1 MQYGIIFLTDLL
13 VCANISHDI
22 QGDTSEHFTSSS
34 SNNSCF
40 LCLSN
45 RQSHTNQ
52 PRQVRKEV
60 TNSPIFT
67 ALFPFLR
74 WFHLVSKDS
83 LKADF
88 IAGLTGAVI
97 VLPQGVA
104 FATIAGLPP
113 EYGLYTAMVT
123 PIIAALF
130 GSSYHLV
137 SGPTTAISIVV
148 FSAISHHA
156 EPGTPEFIYQVLTLT
171 FLAGLYQ
178 LAFGLARLGAL
189 VNFVSHTV
197 VIGFTAGAAILIV
210 TSQMKHIL
218 GVFVP
223 KGESFLHTWYDI
235 YVAAGDINIYLVVIA
250 LATLA
255 SAMLTKRFFPRAPN
269 LLVGMIVGSLLA
281 MLFGRHTDTIQLVGE
296 IPAHLPPL
304 SSPIFSFQTIKMLA
318 PEAFAVALL
327 GLIEAVSISRAV
339 ATKSNQRID
348 ANQEFIGQGL
358 SNIFGSFFSSYA
370 GSGSFTRSGL
380 NYEAGARTPL
390 SAIFAAVLLMGI
402 VLLIA
407 PLTAY
412 LPIAAMGGIILLVAY
427 NLIDFH
433 HIKDVF
439 KMSRSETVILLTTF
453 LATLF
458 LELEFAIYLGVLI
471 SLLFFL
477 AKTSTPH
484 IPTLAIDG
492 DISSSRRKLMP
503 IDEKPL
509 KQCPQ
514 LKIIRI
520 DMSVYFGSI
529 NHIQN
534 RISSIVESE
543 RIYHILIVGSGIN
556 FIDMAGAEALA
567 SENNRLKKMNGG
579 IYFVGLKPSVYE
591 FIAKVN
597 LVRNIGGDHFFDRK
611 TVAIKEIKKK
621 LDDSVCKECNALIF
635 KECW

>member
-1 MQYGIIFLTDLL
+1 M
-13 VCANISHDI
+13 
-22 QGDTSEHFTSSS
+22 
-34 SNNSCF
+34 
-40 LCLSN
+40 
-45 RQSHTNQ
+45 TNQ
-52 PRQVRKEV
+52 SILAV
-60 TNSPIFT
+60 
-67 ALFPFLR
+67 LFPFLR
-74 WFHLVSKDS
+74 WFRLVSKDS

-88 IAGLTGAVI
+88 LAGLTGAVI

-156 EPGTPEFIYQVLTLT
+156 EPGTSEFIYQALTLT
-171 FLAGLYQ
+171 FLAGVYQ

-197 VIGFTAGAAILIV
+197 VIGFTAGAAILIA
-210 TSQMKHIL
+210 TSQMKHIM
-218 GVFVP
+218 GVFIP

-235 YVAAGDINIYLVVIA
+235 YVAAGDINFYLVVIA
-250 LATLA
+250 LSTLA
-255 SAMLTKRFFPRAPN
+255 SAMLSKRLFPRVPN
-269 LLVGMIVGSLLA
+269 LLVGMVVGSLLA
-281 MLFGRHTDTIQLVGE
+281 LFLGKYTDTIQLVGE
-296 IPAHLPPL
+296 IPANLPPL
-304 SSPIFSFQTIKMLA
+304 SSPVFTFQTIKMLA

-390 SAIFAAVLLMGI
+390 SAIFAAALLMGI
-402 VLLIA
+402 VLLVA

-433 HIKDVF
+433 HIKDVL
-439 KMSRSETVILLTTF
+439 KMSKSESVILLTTF
-453 LATLF
+453 FATLF

-484 IPTLAIDG
+484 IPTLSIDG
-492 DISSSRRKLMP
+492 DDSSSRRKFVP

-543 RIYHILIVGSGIN
+543 RINHILIVGTGIN
-556 FIDMAGAEALA
+556 FIDMAGAEALV
-567 SENNRLKKMNGG
+567 SENNRLKEVNGG

-591 FIAKVN
+591 FAAKVN
-597 LVRNIGGDHFFDRK
+597 FVRNIGNDHFFDRK
-611 TVAIKEIKKK
+611 TVAIREIKKK
-621 LDDSVCKECNALIF
+621 LDASVCKECNALIF
-635 KECW
+635 NECW